1 MTLPVIALLGRKDE
15 PTDAV
20 EEYCRYLGSA
30 LELCGMELE
39 IQRVDWDTRGWR
51 DSLRALRQQSEG
63 WSQAWVLAQ
72 YTALAWSARGFPY
85 RFVRVLR
92 TLHRAGTR
100 VGVVFHDAEPFP
112 GSRVIDRLRRQ
123 VQRQTMRL
131 ATKLADTTIF
141 TVPPEKLSWLPAQPQ
156 NAVFIPVGPNLPFP
170 KTQVI
175 ARSHE
180 IPTVG
185 VFSIT
190 GGKPGAWETK
200 DIILA
205 IREAAKRVGP
215 MRLSVFGR
223 HAELREADLHQGLQ
237 GLPVEVCV
245 EGVAAGERIVN
256 HLAACD
262 ALLFVRSGIS
272 TRRSSAIAG
281 IAAGLPIVAY
291 QNSETAPPIT
301 DAGVVLI
308 DQSHP
313 EEAGKEL
320 ARILCDPVLRR
331 ELAAR
336 SRAAYDAHF
345 AWPAIA
351 EHYAAVLK
359 RA

>member
-15 PTDAV
+15 PTDAI

-30 LELCGMELE
+30 LHSCGIELE
-39 IQRVDWDTRGWR
+39 IQRVGWETKGWR

-63 WSQAWVLAQ
+63 WSQAWVLVQ
-72 YTALAWSARGFPY
+72 YTALAWSARGFPF
-85 RFVRVLR
+85 RFLRVLR
-92 TLHRAGTR
+92 TLRRAGAR
-100 VGVVFHDAEPFP
+100 VGVVFHDAEPYS
-112 GSRVIDRLRRQ
+112 GSRAIDRLRRR
-123 VQRQTMRL
+123 VQTQTMRL

-141 TVPPEKLSWLPAQPQ
+141 TVPPEKLSWLSAAPQ

-170 KTQVI
+170 KTQII
-175 ARSHE
+175 ASSDG

-190 GGKPGAWETK
+190 GGKPGARETQ

-205 IREAAKRVGP
+205 IREAAKRVGQ

-223 HAELREADLHQGLQ
+223 HAELREVDLCQGLQ
-237 GLPVEVCV
+237 GLPVEISI

-256 HLAACD
+256 HLAACNVF
-262 ALLFVRSGIS
+262 LFVRGGIS

-291 QNSETAPPIT
+291 ENSETAPPVT

-308 DQSHP
+308 GESQP
-313 EEAGKEL
+313 EEAGKAL
-320 ARILCDPVLRR
+320 ARILCDPVFRR
-331 ELAAR
+331 ELSAR
-336 SRAAYDAHF
+336 SRAAYEAHF
-345 AWPAIA
+345 AWPAVA
-351 EHYAAVLK
+351 ERYAALLK